1 MTENELTSAAAA
13 ARQREQDRRA
23 QYLQDQQRRRD
34 LQLQEQR
41 AERIAAM
48 RSALHTTFGVDIERE
63 LGGSYTVVGDLNL
76 MDGVYDMQ
84 VADVA
89 LRIRQVRDDMAEQ
102 WVCEV
107 VASGMRASVDAIPDL
122 VEVNR
127 DRLLLALHGLYYRG
141 DTSAGAFQRSVGGD
155 E

>member
-1 MTENELTSAAAA
+1 MTENELTRAAAD

-41 AERIAAM
+41 AQRIAAM
-48 RSALHTTFGVDIERE
+48 RSALHTSFGADIERE
-63 LGGSYTVVGDLNL
+63 LGGSYAVVGELHL
-76 MDGVYDMQ
+76 MDGAYDIQ
-84 VADVA
+84 VADVT
-89 LRIRQVRDDMAEQ
+89 LRIRQMRDDIAEQ

-107 VASGMRASVDAIPDL
+107 VASGTRASVDAVPDL

-127 DRLLLALHGLYYRG
+127 DRLLLALHALYCRC
-141 DTSAGAFQRSVGGD
+141 DTSDGTLQRSVGSGA
-155 E
+155 